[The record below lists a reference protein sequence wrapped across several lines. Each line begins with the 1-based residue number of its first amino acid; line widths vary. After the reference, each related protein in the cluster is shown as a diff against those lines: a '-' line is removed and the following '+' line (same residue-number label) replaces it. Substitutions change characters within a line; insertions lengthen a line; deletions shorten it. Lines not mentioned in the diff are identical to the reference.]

1 MKTVFLAIILLFGTV
16 VTGTAQVLS
25 DFETGTTDG
34 WVSEGDG
41 VYFWEGGTGHPGG
54 CLRVN
59 DDATGDMNRS
69 YAPVKFLGN
78 WSAAT
83 AFDTLKADI
92 FLHRISTTYVTTN
105 YVFRIIGPGG
115 QATGILNP
123 KPISDTW
130 TTYMISLSAS
140 DWQLNSGTWSEL
152 LQNVTTLIVTM
163 EYITGDE
170 YNRLDNVSLSFTP
183 VRQPVVPVI
192 CSGFE
197 DGTYEG
203 WTFLGTGGV
212 SNQASGGNPGRYI
225 QAANGSSTA
234 YAYAPSKFQGDWNLL
249 DNHAADINFDLI
261 ITTAG
266 TLLLNDAFL
275 RISGPGGV
283 ARIPMNGNVQN
294 AFGKWYSFTFP
305 VAEVAWTM
313 ESGAWDPLIDQVTE
327 LRLCLEFS
335 SSSETVGLD
344 NFCISNLPPQ
354 AAFSADYTYSFVGNP
369 IHFTDQS
376 AGVPTSW
383 DWDFGDSNV
392 SSEQNPV
399 HTYNQTGLFDV
410 TLTVTNS
417 FGSDTE
423 QKVNYIEV
431 AAVDGCMKYADNF
444 NSPAIHPAWRIHNGT
459 WAVSSN
465 TMMQSGNYSGTSY
478 IDGCYAITGSPL
490 WSDYFISAGLRS
502 TDDDAI
508 GLVFN
513 VQDYQNMYMF
523 LWRKQTSERTLYKWI
538 NGVATVLASDNIP
551 YISNTWYQVKAG
563 GYHGNIFLTI
573 DGAEIFHVQDN
584 TFTAGTAGMYCWG
597 NSSSY
602 WDNLLIEC
610 AIVDSTTIENVTVP
624 DLGSECYEATQVIT
638 AGGGGSTF
646 LVATGGTARLVAGQK
661 IGLLPG
667 VLVQPGGNLHAWIST
682 DGYFCSE
689 PAVKMTNS
697 EEESLTVS
705 QAAKT
710 IDENAF
716 TTVYPN
722 PTTGIFYLDMTDVL
736 SQDPVSIEIYDM
748 LGNRVMKT
756 NLPAEKSHAFDLSGQ
771 VDGIYILKVLRD
783 NEVMVVKIVKQR

>member
-1 MKTVFLAIILLFGTV
+1 
-16 VTGTAQVLS
+16 
-25 DFETGTTDG
+25 
-34 WVSEGDG
+34 
-41 VYFWEGGTGHPGG
+41 
-54 CLRVN
+54 
-59 DDATGDMNRS
+59 
-69 YAPVKFLGN
+69 
-78 WSAAT
+78 
-83 AFDTLKADI
+83 
-92 FLHRISTTYVTTN
+92 
-105 YVFRIIGPGG
+105 
-115 QATGILNP
+115 
-123 KPISDTW
+123 
-130 TTYMISLSAS
+130 
-140 DWQLNSGTWSEL
+140 
-152 LQNVTTLIVTM
+152 
-163 EYITGDE
+163 
-170 YNRLDNVSLSFTP
+170 
-183 VRQPVVPVI
+183 
-192 CSGFE
+192 
-197 DGTYEG
+197 
-203 WTFLGTGGV
+203 
-212 SNQASGGNPGRYI
+212 
-225 QAANGSSTA
+225 
-234 YAYAPSKFQGDWNLL
+234 
-249 DNHAADINFDLI
+249 
-261 ITTAG
+261 
-266 TLLLNDAFL
+266 
-275 RISGPGGV
+275 
-283 ARIPMNGNVQN
+283 
-294 AFGKWYSFTFP
+294 
-305 VAEVAWTM
+305 
-313 ESGAWDPLIDQVTE
+313 
-327 LRLCLEFS
+327 
-335 SSSETVGLD
+335 
-344 NFCISNLPPQ
+344 
-354 AAFSADYTYSFVGNP
+354 
-369 IHFTDQS
+369 
-376 AGVPTSW
+376 
-383 DWDFGDSNV
+383 
-392 SSEQNPV
+392 
-399 HTYNQTGLFDV
+399 
-410 TLTVTNS
+410 
-417 FGSDTE
+417 
-423 QKVNYIEV
+423 
-431 AAVDGCMKYADNF
+431 
-444 NSPAIHPAWRIHNGT
+444 
-459 WAVSSN
+459 
-465 TMMQSGNYSGTSY
+465 MMQSGNYSGTSY

-573 DGAEIFHVQDN
+573 DGVEIFHVQDG

-597 NSSSY
+597 NQNGY
-602 WDNLLIEC
+602 WDNLMIEC
-610 AIVDSTTIENVTVP
+610 AIADSTTIENVTVP